1 MGRVSRSALVL
12 GIAASVVAAGGAYA
26 LASSLAAGQITVC
39 VRHKGGTLYKAKKC
53 VKHDKKLSWNKHGRR
68 GATGATGATG
78 PQGGQ
83 GPQGPGAHSFAMT
96 LTNGTGKTAV
106 VAVGNGLELSAG
118 CSGFQIQ
125 LYIDTTS
132 GNPNSLQMSGTA
144 TGGTTGGTLMIE
156 DSNNTASGAEMNG
169 NVLTDFDVIARDST
183 NGGKFARID
192 FHGTYGSPCTFWGMV
207 TPSS

>member
-1 MGRVSRSALVL
+1 
-12 GIAASVVAAGGAYA
+12 
-26 LASSLAAGQITVC
+26 
-39 VRHKGGTLYKAKKC
+39 
-53 VKHDKKLSWNKHGRR
+53 
-68 GATGATGATG
+68 
-78 PQGGQ
+78 
-83 GPQGPGAHSFAMT
+83 MT

-183 NGGKFARID
+183 NGGMAHTAALAPSGAWLRRPAEPAGNTIARVVSRV
-192 FHGTYGSPCTFWGMV
+192 GAG
-207 TPSS
+207 PSSNETP